1 MTTTGA
7 DQVELGLLR
16 LRSAMSYD
24 ALPADTRAD
33 VKSRIIDTA
42 AALLCGLNEPP
53 CPRLRRFAQDVYPA
67 GTASIVGTPIRTQL
81 ETAAFVNAT
90 TARVAELNDTYHVP
104 GKPGIHASDVIFP
117 LVALAEARRS
127 SGRDLIAGIAL
138 AYESCLRMFEASP
151 PVPGFDATNFVALG
165 VAVGA
170 AALLGLD
177 DQQARNCISIL
188 VVSHNALRRAR
199 LGEASSWKAAA
210 SGQAGRSGLFA
221 ALLAAGRIDGPV
233 APFDGPGGWREAV
246 ARAELELDALTLVPS
261 GQFRLSR
268 SIIKPRAACGTTI
281 PSILAAE
288 AVHRQL
294 PAPGAIEAVLVETFR
309 DAVAK
314 NASGAHHWSPATREV
329 ADHSIPYVVAAA
341 LREGTVTP
349 SQFDP
354 AHLADPDLR
363 RLTRLVEVVEEPSF
377 TRDYDTAQ
385 RHRARVTVRLCSGT
399 PLTGESG
406 GEFGDIADA
415 MDARSVDAKF
425 MSLTAGLLG
434 ERRARSALER
444 LRALDSEE
452 VASDVL
458 SGLELGADD
467 GAELPQRPACRSP
480 VKAQY
485 ANLGRSASLQIQRGS
500 AIIIKRHP
508 GAAAVCRRNA
518 GLCDEHR
525 LGSERR
531 PATPR

>member
-33 VKSRIIDTA
+33 VKSRIVDTA

-188 VVSHNALRRAR
+188 VVSHNTLRRAR

-210 SGQAGRSGLFA
+210 SGQAGRVRPVRGA
-221 ALLAAGRIDGPV
+221 ARGR
-233 APFDGPGGWREAV
+233 
-246 ARAELELDALTLVPS
+246 
-261 GQFRLSR
+261 
-268 SIIKPRAACGTTI
+268 
-281 PSILAAE
+281 
-288 AVHRQL
+288 
-294 PAPGAIEAVLVETFR
+294 
-309 DAVAK
+309 
-314 NASGAHHWSPATREV
+314 
-329 ADHSIPYVVAAA
+329 
-341 LREGTVTP
+341 
-349 SQFDP
+349 
-354 AHLADPDLR
+354 PD
-363 RLTRLVEVVEEPSF
+363 
-377 TRDYDTAQ
+377 
-385 RHRARVTVRLCSGT
+385 
-399 PLTGESG
+399 
-406 GEFGDIADA
+406 
-415 MDARSVDAKF
+415 
-425 MSLTAGLLG
+425 
-434 ERRARSALER
+434 RRA
-444 LRALDSEE
+444 
-452 VASDVL
+452 
-458 SGLELGADD
+458 GGA
-467 GAELPQRPACRSP
+467 
-480 VKAQY
+480 V
-485 ANLGRSASLQIQRGS
+485 
-500 AIIIKRHP
+500 
-508 GAAAVCRRNA
+508 
-518 GLCDEHR
+518 
-525 LGSERR
+525 
-531 PATPR
+531 